1 MTSILSRCF
10 QRVHIGHLTLLFSL
24 LHREKKDKFN
34 SNVCRK
40 SEQFIEESL
49 VFHIVLAPRLDY
61 DFDCLFFF
69 LVRVKELKKTKVKMI
84 FGLVFFFFHFQIIN
98 RKGAIILVA
107 RVHIPYFCFYYY
119 FILQR
124 LRHLNH
130 GSIDFFFSPLSLSL
144 SLSIFFISF
153 FPPFASS
160 SFFLF
165 LYLNYDDFS
174 LSLLYTQ

>member
-61 DFDCLFFF
+61 DFDFLFFSSPSE
-69 LVRVKELKKTKVKMI
+69 RTKEDKSENDFRTC
-84 FGLVFFFFHFQIIN
+84 FFFF
-98 RKGAIILVA
+98 
-107 RVHIPYFCFYYY
+107 
-119 FILQR
+119 
-124 LRHLNH
+124 
-130 GSIDFFFSPLSLSL
+130 
-144 SLSIFFISF
+144 ISK
-153 FPPFASS
+153 
-160 SFFLF
+160 
-165 LYLNYDDFS
+165 
-174 LSLLYTQ
+174 